1 MRVLFSFSPTV
12 YRRAYPADVYLR
24 TQEDSVV
31 PSAIQ
36 ELQTLAD
43 AYLRT
48 YCETYPL
55 VAVWLGFHEYDGRL
69 PDLSRRALET
79 RLADLRRFLD
89 DLDQIDPADLDERAW
104 LDYQVVR
111 HEALFEAFTLAEW
124 RKLERDPIP
133 YLETLDVGN
142 YILRAYAPLE
152 VRARALLAHLRNV
165 PAVLSAMRENLT
177 HPMRPAVGV
186 AARIGKGLASF
197 LHDDLPGALSG
208 LEDGALRAEL
218 DEAIRDAVREVEA
231 AVAWLEN
238 DLAPR
243 ATDDFALGAERFARM
258 LALSEGLDISLDRL
272 REVAEADLTRNQ
284 EAFLETAARLGGPG
298 RDPQQVIAEGK
309 RRHPAPEDL
318 IPEVR
323 RLVDDLRQTV
333 LARGIVS
340 VPYDENCIVAET
352 PPFLRYAF
360 AMMYSSG
367 PFETAARESYYYV
380 TPPEPDWPS
389 EKVEEWMTAFT
400 YHSLWSTCVHE
411 AWPGHYLH
419 GLHTRNAPS
428 AVTKAFGSYA
438 FTEGWAHYCEQMMG
452 ETVCPDDLWAR
463 LGQLSEALLRDVR
476 FVCALGLHT
485 AGMTVEEAT
494 RRFVE
499 DAFMERAPAEE
510 EAIRGTYDPQYLN
523 YTLGKLMVLKL
534 REDVRVREGENFDLR
549 RFHDRFLS
557 YGTPPIPLLRRL
569 LLGADEGD
577 EV

>member
-1 MRVLFSFSPTV
+1 MI
-12 YRRAYPADVYLR
+12 
-24 TQEDSVV
+24 
-31 PSAIQ
+31 PSAVQ
-36 ELQTLAD
+36 ELRTLAD
-43 AYLRT
+43 AYLRA
-48 YCETYPL
+48 YCNTYPH

-69 PDLSRRALET
+69 PDLSRRGLEA
-79 RLADLRRFLD
+79 RRADLRRFLSD
-89 DLDQIDPADLDERAW
+89 LERIDPTDLDAQAW

-111 HEALFEAFTLAEW
+111 HEALFEAFAIEDW
-124 RKLERDPIP
+124 RRLGRDPIP

-142 YILRAYAPLE
+142 YILRNYAPLE
-152 VRARALLAHLRNV
+152 VRARALIAHLRGV
-165 PAVLSAMRENLT
+165 PAVLSAMRENLI

-197 LHDDLPGALSG
+197 LQDDLPAALSG

-218 DEAIRDAVREVEA
+218 DEAIRDAVREVNA
-231 AVAWLEN
+231 AVSWLEN

-243 ATDDFALGAERFARM
+243 AADDFALGPERFARM

-272 REVAEADLTRNQ
+272 REVAEADLARNK

-318 IPEVR
+318 IPTVR
-323 RLVDDLRQTV
+323 QLVDDLRQTV
-333 LARGIVS
+333 ITRGIVS

-367 PFETAARESYYYV
+367 PFETTAKESYYYV
-380 TPPEPDWPS
+380 TPPERDWPP

-428 AVTKAFGSYA
+428 PVTKTFGSYA
-438 FTEGWAHYCEQMMG
+438 FTEGWAHYCEQMMW

-476 FVCALGLHT
+476 FVCALGLHN

-494 RRFVE
+494 RRFME
-499 DAFMERAPAEE
+499 DAFMEAATAEE
-510 EAIRGTYDPQYLN
+510 EAVRGTYDPGYLN
-523 YTLGKLMVLKL
+523 YTLGKLMLLKL
-534 REDVRVREGENFDLR
+534 REDVRAREGETFDLR

-557 YGTPPIPLLRRL
+557 YGTPPIPVVRRL
-569 LLGADEGD
+569 MLGGDEGD
-577 EV
+577 VV

>member
-1 MRVLFSFSPTV
+1 MT
-12 YRRAYPADVYLR
+12 
-24 TQEDSVV
+24 
-31 PSAIQ
+31 PSAVQ
-36 ELQTLAD
+36 ELRTLAD
-43 AYLRT
+43 AYLRA
-48 YCETYPL
+48 YCDTYPH

-69 PDLSRRALET
+69 PDLSRRAREA
-79 RLADLRRFLD
+79 RLADLRRFLS
-89 DLDQIDPADLDERAW
+89 DLERIDPADLDPQAW

-111 HEALFEAFTLAEW
+111 HEALFEAFAIEDW
-124 RKLERDPIP
+124 RRLERDPIP
-133 YLETLDVGN
+133 YLEMLDVGN
-142 YILRAYAPLE
+142 YLLRNYAPLE
-152 VRARALLAHLRNV
+152 VRARALLAHLRGV
-165 PAVLSAMRENLT
+165 PAVLSAMRENLI

-186 AARIGKGLASF
+186 AVRIGKGLASF
-197 LHDDLPGALSG
+197 LQNDLPGALSG

-218 DEAIRDAVREVEA
+218 DEAIRDAVREVNA
-231 AVAWLEN
+231 AVSWLEN

-243 ATDDFALGAERFARM
+243 ATDDFALGPERFARM
-258 LALSEGLDISLDRL
+258 LALGEGLDIPLDRL
-272 REVAEADLTRNQ
+272 REVAEADLARNK

-318 IPEVR
+318 IPTVR
-323 RLVDDLRQTV
+323 QLVDDLRQTV
-333 LARGIVS
+333 ITRGIVS

-380 TPPEPDWPS
+380 TPPEPDWPP

-438 FTEGWAHYCEQMMG
+438 FTEGWAHYCEQMMW

-494 RRFVE
+494 RRFME
-499 DAFMERAPAEE
+499 DAFMERATAEE
-510 EAIRGTYDPQYLN
+510 EAVRGTYDPGYLN
-523 YTLGKLMVLKL
+523 YTLGKLMLLKL
-534 REDVRVREGENFDLR
+534 REDVRAREGENFDLR

-557 YGTPPIPLLRRL
+557 YGTPPIPVVRRL
-569 LLGADEGD
+569 MLGGDEGD
-577 EV
+577 VV

>member
-1 MRVLFSFSPTV
+1 MI
-12 YRRAYPADVYLR
+12 
-24 TQEDSVV
+24 
-31 PSAIQ
+31 PSAVQ
-36 ELQTLAD
+36 ELRTLAD
-43 AYLRT
+43 AYLRA
-48 YCETYPL
+48 YCDTYPH

-69 PDLSRRALET
+69 PDLSRQGLKAR
-79 RLADLRRFLD
+79 RADLRRFLSD
-89 DLDQIDPADLDERAW
+89 LERIDPTDLDAQAW

-111 HEALFEAFTLAEW
+111 HEALFEAFAIEDW
-124 RKLERDPIP
+124 RRLERDPIP

-142 YILRAYAPLE
+142 YILRNYAPLE
-152 VRARALLAHLRNV
+152 VRARALLAHLRGV
-165 PAVLSAMRENLT
+165 PAVLSAMRENLI

-197 LHDDLPGALSG
+197 LQDDLPAALSG

-218 DEAIRDAVREVEA
+218 DEAIRDAVREVNA
-231 AVAWLEN
+231 AVSWLEN

-243 ATDDFALGAERFARM
+243 AADDFALGPERFARM

-272 REVAEADLTRNQ
+272 REVAEADLARNK

-318 IPEVR
+318 IPTVR
-323 RLVDDLRQTV
+323 QLVDDLRQTV
-333 LARGIVS
+333 ITRGIVS

-367 PFETAARESYYYV
+367 PFETTAKESYYYV
-380 TPPEPDWPS
+380 TPPERDWPP

-428 AVTKAFGSYA
+428 PVTKTFGSYA
-438 FTEGWAHYCEQMMG
+438 FTEGWAHYCEQMMW

-476 FVCALGLHT
+476 FVCALGLHN

-494 RRFVE
+494 RRFME
-499 DAFMERAPAEE
+499 DAFMEAATAEE
-510 EAIRGTYDPQYLN
+510 EAVRGTYDPGYLN
-523 YTLGKLMVLKL
+523 YTLGKLMLLKL
-534 REDVRVREGENFDLR
+534 REDVRAREGETFDLR

-557 YGTPPIPLLRRL
+557 YGTPPIPVVRRL
-569 LLGADEGD
+569 MLGGDEGD
-577 EV
+577 VV

>member
-1 MRVLFSFSPTV
+1 MI
-12 YRRAYPADVYLR
+12 
-24 TQEDSVV
+24 
-31 PSAIQ
+31 PSAVQ
-36 ELQTLAD
+36 ELRTLAD
-43 AYLRT
+43 AYLRA
-48 YCETYPL
+48 YCNTYPH

-69 PDLSRRALET
+69 PDLSRRGLEA
-79 RLADLRRFLD
+79 RRADLRRFLSD
-89 DLDQIDPADLDERAW
+89 LERIDPTDLDAQAW

-111 HEALFEAFTLAEW
+111 HEALFEAFAIEDW
-124 RKLERDPIP
+124 RRLGRDPIP

-142 YILRAYAPLE
+142 YILRNYAPLE
-152 VRARALLAHLRNV
+152 VRARALLAHLRGV
-165 PAVLSAMRENLT
+165 PAVLSAMRENLI

-197 LHDDLPGALSG
+197 LQDDLPAALSG

-218 DEAIRDAVREVEA
+218 EEAIRDAVREVNA
-231 AVAWLEN
+231 AVSWLEN

-243 ATDDFALGAERFARM
+243 AADDFALGPERFARM

-272 REVAEADLTRNQ
+272 REVAEADLARNK

-318 IPEVR
+318 IPTVR
-323 RLVDDLRQTV
+323 QLVDDLRQTV
-333 LARGIVS
+333 ITRGIVS

-367 PFETAARESYYYV
+367 PFETTAKESYYYV
-380 TPPEPDWPS
+380 TPPERDWPP

-428 AVTKAFGSYA
+428 PVTKTFGSYA
-438 FTEGWAHYCEQMMG
+438 FTEGWAHYCEQMMW

-476 FVCALGLHT
+476 FVCALGLHN

-494 RRFVE
+494 RRFME
-499 DAFMERAPAEE
+499 DAFMEAATAEE
-510 EAIRGTYDPQYLN
+510 EAVRGTYDPGYLN
-523 YTLGKLMVLKL
+523 YTLGKLMLLKL
-534 REDVRVREGENFDLR
+534 REDVRAREGETFDLR

-557 YGTPPIPLLRRL
+557 YGTPPIPVVRRL
-569 LLGADEGD
+569 MLGGDEGD
-577 EV
+577 VV

>member
-1 MRVLFSFSPTV
+1 MT
-12 YRRAYPADVYLR
+12 
-24 TQEDSVV
+24 
-31 PSAIQ
+31 PSAVQ
-36 ELQTLAD
+36 ELRTLAD
-43 AYLRT
+43 AYLRA
-48 YCETYPL
+48 YCDTYPH

-69 PDLSRRALET
+69 PDLSRRGLEA
-79 RLADLRRFLD
+79 RLADLRRFLSD
-89 DLDQIDPADLDERAW
+89 LERIDPTDLDSQAW

-111 HEALFEAFTLAEW
+111 HEALFEAFAIEDW
-124 RKLERDPIP
+124 RRLKRDPIP

-142 YILRAYAPLE
+142 YILRNYAPLE
-152 VRARALLAHLRNV
+152 VRARALLAHLRGV
-165 PAVLSAMRENLT
+165 PAVLSAMRENLV

-197 LHDDLPGALSG
+197 LQDDLPGALSG
-208 LEDGALRAEL
+208 LEDGALRGEL
-218 DEAIRDAVREVEA
+218 EAAIRDAVREVNA
-231 AVAWLEN
+231 AVSWLEN

-243 ATDDFALGAERFARM
+243 AADDFALGPERFARM
-258 LALSEGLDISLDRL
+258 LALSEGLDIPLDRL
-272 REVAEADLTRNQ
+272 REVAEADLARNK

-318 IPEVR
+318 VPTVR
-323 RLVDDLRQTV
+323 QLVDDLRQTV
-333 LARGIVS
+333 ITRGIVS
-340 VPYDENCIVAET
+340 VPYDENCVVAET

-367 PFETAARESYYYV
+367 PFETAAKESYYYV
-380 TPPEPDWPS
+380 TPPERDWPP

-428 AVTKAFGSYA
+428 PVAKAFGSYA
-438 FTEGWAHYCEQMMG
+438 FTEGWAHYCEQMMW

-494 RRFVE
+494 RRFME
-499 DAFMERAPAEE
+499 DAFMEAATAEE
-510 EAIRGTYDPQYLN
+510 EAVRGTYDPGYLN
-523 YTLGKLMVLKL
+523 YTLGKLMLLKL
-534 REDVRVREGENFDLR
+534 REDVRAREEENFDLR

-557 YGTPPIPLLRRL
+557 YGTPPIPIVRRL
-569 LLGADEGD
+569 MLGEDEGD
-577 EV
+577 VV

>member
-1 MRVLFSFSPTV
+1 MI
-12 YRRAYPADVYLR
+12 
-24 TQEDSVV
+24 
-31 PSAIQ
+31 PSAVQ
-36 ELQTLAD
+36 ELRTLAD
-43 AYLRT
+43 AYLRA
-48 YCETYPL
+48 YCNTYPH
-55 VAVWLGFHEYDGRL
+55 VAVWLGFHEYDGHL
-69 PDLSRRALET
+69 PDLSRRGLEA
-79 RLADLRRFLD
+79 RRVDLRRFLSD
-89 DLDQIDPADLDERAW
+89 LERIDPTDLDPQAW

-111 HEALFEAFTLAEW
+111 HEALFEAFAIEDW
-124 RKLERDPIP
+124 RRLERDPIP

-142 YILRAYAPLE
+142 YILRNYAPLE
-152 VRARALLAHLRNV
+152 VRARALLAHLRGV
-165 PAVLSAMRENLT
+165 PAVLSAMRENLI

-197 LHDDLPGALSG
+197 LQDDLPAALSG

-218 DEAIRDAVREVEA
+218 EEAIRDAVREVNA
-231 AVAWLEN
+231 AVSWLEN

-243 ATDDFALGAERFARM
+243 AADDFALGPERFARM

-272 REVAEADLTRNQ
+272 REVAEADLARNK

-318 IPEVR
+318 IPTVR
-323 RLVDDLRQTV
+323 QLVDDLRQTV
-333 LARGIVS
+333 ITRGIVS

-367 PFETAARESYYYV
+367 PFETTAKESYYYV
-380 TPPEPDWPS
+380 TPPERDWPP

-428 AVTKAFGSYA
+428 PVTKTFGSYA
-438 FTEGWAHYCEQMMG
+438 FTEGWAHYCEQMMW

-476 FVCALGLHT
+476 FVCALGLHN

-494 RRFVE
+494 RRFME
-499 DAFMERAPAEE
+499 DAFMEAATAEE
-510 EAIRGTYDPQYLN
+510 EAVRGTYDPGYLN
-523 YTLGKLMVLKL
+523 YTLGKLMLLKL
-534 REDVRVREGENFDLR
+534 REDVRAREGETFDLR

-557 YGTPPIPLLRRL
+557 YGTPPIPVVRRL
-569 LLGADEGD
+569 MLGGDEGD
-577 EV
+577 VV

>member
-1 MRVLFSFSPTV
+1 MI
-12 YRRAYPADVYLR
+12 
-24 TQEDSVV
+24 
-31 PSAIQ
+31 PSAVQ
-36 ELQTLAD
+36 ELRTLAD
-43 AYLRT
+43 AYLRA
-48 YCETYPL
+48 YCDTYPH

-69 PDLSRRALET
+69 PDLSRRAREA
-79 RLADLRRFLD
+79 RLADLRRFLSD
-89 DLDQIDPADLDERAW
+89 LERIDPTDLDPQAW

-111 HEALFEAFTLAEW
+111 HEALFEAFAIEDW
-124 RKLERDPIP
+124 RRLERDPIP

-142 YILRAYAPLE
+142 YILRNYAPLE
-152 VRARALLAHLRNV
+152 VRARALLAHLRGV
-165 PAVLSAMRENLT
+165 PAVLSAMRENLI

-197 LHDDLPGALSG
+197 LQDDLPGALSG
-208 LEDGALRAEL
+208 LEDGTLRAEL
-218 DEAIRDAVREVEA
+218 DEAIRDAVREVNA
-231 AVAWLEN
+231 AVSWLEN

-243 ATDDFALGAERFARM
+243 AADDFALGPERFARM
-258 LALSEGLDISLDRL
+258 LALGEGLDIPLDRL
-272 REVAEADLTRNQ
+272 REVAEADLARNK

-318 IPEVR
+318 IPTVR
-323 RLVDDLRQTV
+323 QLVDDLRQTV
-333 LARGIVS
+333 ITRGIVS

-367 PFETAARESYYYV
+367 PFETAAKESYYYV
-380 TPPEPDWPS
+380 TPPERDWPP

-428 AVTKAFGSYA
+428 PVTKTFGSYA
-438 FTEGWAHYCEQMMG
+438 FTEGWAHYCEQMMW

-494 RRFVE
+494 RRFME
-499 DAFMERAPAEE
+499 DAFMERATAEE
-510 EAIRGTYDPQYLN
+510 EAVRGTYDPGYLN
-523 YTLGKLMVLKL
+523 YTLGKLMLLKL
-534 REDVRVREGENFDLR
+534 REDVQAREGENFDLR

-557 YGTPPIPLLRRL
+557 YGTPPIPIVRRL
-569 LLGADEGD
+569 MLGGDEGD
-577 EV
+577 VV

>member
-1 MRVLFSFSPTV
+1 MC
-12 YRRAYPADVYLR
+12 
-24 TQEDSVV
+24 
-31 PSAIQ
+31 PSAAR
-36 ELQTLAD
+36 ELQNLTD
-43 AYLRT
+43 AYLRA
-48 YCETYPL
+48 YCETYPH

-69 PDLSRRALET
+69 PDLSRHAQET
-79 RLADLRRFLD
+79 RAADLRRFLA
-89 DLDQIDPADLDERAW
+89 DLEQIDPADLDERAW

-111 HEALFEAFTLAEW
+111 YEALFETFALTKW

-133 YLETLDVGN
+133 YLEVLDVGN
-142 YILRAYAPLE
+142 YILRNYAPLE
-152 VRARALLAHLRNV
+152 TRARALLAHLRRV
-165 PAVLSAMRENLT
+165 PAVLSCLRENLT

-197 LHDDLPGALSG
+197 LQDDLPGALAG

-218 DEAIRDAVREVEA
+218 DSAIRDAVREVEA
-231 AVAWLEN
+231 AVSWLEN

-258 LALSEGLDISLDRL
+258 PALSEGVDLPLDQL
-272 REVAEADLTRNQ
+272 REVAEADLTRNK

-298 RDPQQVIAEGK
+298 SDPHQVIAEGK
-309 RRHPAPEDL
+309 RRHPSPDNL
-318 IPEVR
+318 VPEVR
-323 RLVDDLRQTV
+323 RLVDDLRQIV
-333 LARGIVS
+333 LERGIVS

-380 TPPEPDWPS
+380 TPPEPDWSP
-389 EKVEEWMTAFT
+389 EKVEEWMTTFT

-438 FTEGWAHYCEQMMG
+438 FTEGWAHYCEQMMW

-499 DAFMERAPAEE
+499 DAFLEPAPAEE
-510 EAIRGTYDPQYLN
+510 EAVRGTYDPQYLN

-534 REDVRVREGENFDLR
+534 REDVRAREGDRFDLR
-549 RFHDRFLS
+549 AFHDRLLS
-557 YGTPPIPLLRRL
+557 FGTPPVPVVRRL
-569 LLGADEGD
+569 ILGTDEGD
-577 EV
+577 VV

>member
-1 MRVLFSFSPTV
+1 MI
-12 YRRAYPADVYLR
+12 
-24 TQEDSVV
+24 
-31 PSAIQ
+31 PSAVQ
-36 ELQTLAD
+36 ELRTLAD
-43 AYLRT
+43 AYLRA
-48 YCETYPL
+48 YCDTYPH

-69 PDLSRRALET
+69 PDLSRRGLEA
-79 RLADLRRFLD
+79 RRADLRRFLSD
-89 DLDQIDPADLDERAW
+89 LERIDPTDLDPQAW

-111 HEALFEAFTLAEW
+111 HEALFEAFAIEDW
-124 RKLERDPIP
+124 RRLERDPIP

-142 YILRAYAPLE
+142 YILRNYAPLE
-152 VRARALLAHLRNV
+152 VRARALIAHLRGV
-165 PAVLSAMRENLT
+165 PAVLSAMRENLI

-197 LHDDLPGALSG
+197 LQDDLPAALSV

-218 DEAIRDAVREVEA
+218 EEAIRDAVREVNA
-231 AVAWLEN
+231 AVSWLEN

-243 ATDDFALGAERFARM
+243 AADDFALGPERFARM

-272 REVAEADLTRNQ
+272 REVAEADLARNK

-318 IPEVR
+318 IPTVR
-323 RLVDDLRQTV
+323 QLVDDLRQTV
-333 LARGIVS
+333 ITRGIVS

-367 PFETAARESYYYV
+367 PFETTAKESYYYV
-380 TPPEPDWPS
+380 TPPERDWPP

-428 AVTKAFGSYA
+428 PVTKTFGSYA
-438 FTEGWAHYCEQMMG
+438 FTEGWAHYCEQLMW

-494 RRFVE
+494 RRFME
-499 DAFMERAPAEE
+499 DAFMEAATAEE
-510 EAIRGTYDPQYLN
+510 EAVRGTYDPGYLN
-523 YTLGKLMVLKL
+523 YTLGKLMLLKL
-534 REDVRVREGENFDLR
+534 REDVWARERENFDLR

-557 YGTPPIPLLRRL
+557 YGTPPIPVVRRL
-569 LLGADEGD
+569 MLGGDEGD
-577 EV
+577 VV

>member
-1 MRVLFSFSPTV
+1 M
-12 YRRAYPADVYLR
+12 
-24 TQEDSVV
+24 V
-31 PSAIQ
+31 PSAAH
-36 ELQTLAD
+36 ELQNLTD
-43 AYLRT
+43 AYLRA
-48 YCETYPL
+48 YCETYPPA
-55 VAVWLGFHEYDGRL
+55 AVWLGFHEYDGRL
-69 PDLSRRALET
+69 PDLSRRAQEA
-79 RLADLRRFLD
+79 RLADLSRFLA
-89 DLDQIDPADLDERAW
+89 DLERIDPADLDERAW

-111 HEALFEAFTLAEW
+111 HEALFESFVLAEW

-142 YILRAYAPLE
+142 YILRTYAPLE
-152 VRARALLAHLRNV
+152 VRARALLAHLRGI

-177 HPMRPAVGV
+177 RPMRPAVSV
-186 AARIGKGLASF
+186 AARLGKGLASF
-197 LHDDLPGALSG
+197 LQDDLPGALAG
-208 LEDGALRAEL
+208 LENDALRAEL
-218 DEAIRDAVREVEA
+218 DGAIRDAVREMEA
-231 AVAWLEN
+231 AVSWLEN
-238 DLAPR
+238 DVAPR

-258 LALSEGLDISLDRL
+258 LALSEGVDLPLERL
-272 REVAEADLTRNQ
+272 REVAEANLARDKA
-284 EAFLETAARLGGPG
+284 AFLETAARLGGPG
-298 RDPQQVIAEGK
+298 RGPNDVIAEGK
-309 RRHPAPEDL
+309 RRHPSPEDL
-318 IPEVR
+318 VPEVR

-333 LARGIVS
+333 IARGIVS

-380 TPPEPDWPS
+380 TPPERDWPP

-438 FTEGWAHYCEQMMG
+438 FTEGWAHYCEQMMW

-499 DAFMERAPAEE
+499 DAFMEPAPAEE
-510 EAIRGTYDPQYLN
+510 EAVRGTYDPQYLN
-523 YTLGKLMVLKL
+523 YTLGKRMVLRL
-534 REDVRVREGENFDLR
+534 REDVRAREGDRFDLR
-549 RFHDRFLS
+549 AFHDRLLS
-557 YGTPPIPLLRRL
+557 YGTPPVPVVRRL
-569 LLGADEGD
+569 MLGTDEGD
-577 EV
+577 VV

>member
-1 MRVLFSFSPTV
+1 MT
-12 YRRAYPADVYLR
+12 
-24 TQEDSVV
+24 
-31 PSAIQ
+31 PSAVQ
-36 ELQTLAD
+36 ELRTLAD
-43 AYLRT
+43 AYLRA
-48 YCETYPL
+48 YCDTYPH

-69 PDLSRRALET
+69 PDLSRRGLEA
-79 RLADLRRFLD
+79 RLADLRRFLSD
-89 DLDQIDPADLDERAW
+89 LERIDPTDLDSQAW

-111 HEALFEAFTLAEW
+111 HEALFEAFAIEDW
-124 RKLERDPIP
+124 RRLKRDPIP

-142 YILRAYAPLE
+142 YILRNYAPLE
-152 VRARALLAHLRNV
+152 VRARALLAHLRGV
-165 PAVLSAMRENLT
+165 PAVLSAMRENLV

-197 LHDDLPGALSG
+197 LQDDLPGALSG
-208 LEDGALRAEL
+208 LEDGALRGEL
-218 DEAIRDAVREVEA
+218 EAAIRDAVREVNA
-231 AVAWLEN
+231 AVSWLEN

-243 ATDDFALGAERFARM
+243 AADDFALGPERFARM
-258 LALSEGLDISLDRL
+258 LALSEGLDIPLDRL
-272 REVAEADLTRNQ
+272 REVAEADLARNK

-298 RDPQQVIAEGK
+298 RAPQQVIAEGK

-318 IPEVR
+318 VPTVR
-323 RLVDDLRQTV
+323 QLVDDLRQTV
-333 LARGIVS
+333 ITRGIVF
-340 VPYDENCIVAET
+340 VPYDENCVVAET

-367 PFETAARESYYYV
+367 PFETAAKESYYYV
-380 TPPEPDWPS
+380 TPPERDWPP

-428 AVTKAFGSYA
+428 PVAKAFGSYA
-438 FTEGWAHYCEQMMG
+438 FTEGWAHYCEQMMW

-494 RRFVE
+494 RRFME
-499 DAFMERAPAEE
+499 DAFMEAATAEE
-510 EAIRGTYDPQYLN
+510 EAVRGTYDPGYLN
-523 YTLGKLMVLKL
+523 YTLGKLMLLKL
-534 REDVRVREGENFDLR
+534 REDVRAREEENFDLR

-557 YGTPPIPLLRRL
+557 YGTPPIPIVRRL
-569 LLGADEGD
+569 MLGEDEGD
-577 EV
+577 VV

>member
-1 MRVLFSFSPTV
+1 MTPSAVQE
-12 YRRAYPADVYLR
+12 LR
-24 TQEDSVV
+24 T
-31 PSAIQ
+31 
-36 ELQTLAD
+36 LTD
-43 AYLRT
+43 AYLRA
-48 YCETYPL
+48 YCDTYPP

-69 PDLSRRALET
+69 PDLSRRGLEA
-79 RLADLRRFLD
+79 RQADLHRFLSD
-89 DLDQIDPADLDERAW
+89 LERIDPTDLDPQAW

-111 HEALFEAFTLAEW
+111 HEALFEAFAIEEW
-124 RKLERDPIP
+124 RRLERDPIP

-142 YILRAYAPLE
+142 YILRNYAPLE
-152 VRARALLAHLRNV
+152 VRARALLAHLRGV
-165 PAVLSAMRENLT
+165 PAVLSAMRENLV

-197 LHDDLPGALSG
+197 LQDDLPGALSG

-218 DEAIRDAVREVEA
+218 EAAIRDAVREVNA
-231 AVAWLEN
+231 AVSWLEN

-243 ATDDFALGAERFARM
+243 AADDFALGPERFARM
-258 LALSEGLDISLDRL
+258 LALSEGLDIPLDRL
-272 REVAEADLTRNQ
+272 REVAEADLARNK

-298 RDPQQVIAEGK
+298 CDPQQVIADGK

-318 IPEVR
+318 IPAVR
-323 RLVDDLRQTV
+323 QLVDDLRQTV
-333 LARGIVS
+333 ITRGIVS

-367 PFETAARESYYYV
+367 PFETTAKESYYYV
-380 TPPEPDWPS
+380 TPPERDWPP

-428 AVTKAFGSYA
+428 AVTKTFGSYA
-438 FTEGWAHYCEQMMG
+438 FTEGWAHYCEQMMW

-494 RRFVE
+494 RRFME
-499 DAFMERAPAEE
+499 DAFMERATAEE
-510 EAIRGTYDPQYLN
+510 EAVRGTYDPGYLN
-523 YTLGKLMVLKL
+523 YTLGKLMLLKL
-534 REDVRVREGENFDLR
+534 REDVRAREGENFDLR

-557 YGTPPIPLLRRL
+557 YGTPPIPVVRRL
-569 LLGADEGD
+569 MLGGDEGD
-577 EV
+577 VV

>member
-1 MRVLFSFSPTV
+1 MI
-12 YRRAYPADVYLR
+12 
-24 TQEDSVV
+24 
-31 PSAIQ
+31 PSAVQ
-36 ELQTLAD
+36 ELRTLAD
-43 AYLRT
+43 AYLRA
-48 YCETYPL
+48 YCDTYPH

-69 PDLSRRALET
+69 PDLSRRAREA
-79 RLADLRRFLD
+79 RLADLRRFLSD
-89 DLDQIDPADLDERAW
+89 LERIDPTDLDPQAW

-111 HEALFEAFTLAEW
+111 HEALFEAFAIEDW
-124 RKLERDPIP
+124 RRLERDPIP

-142 YILRAYAPLE
+142 YILRNYAPLE
-152 VRARALLAHLRNV
+152 VRARALLAHLRGV
-165 PAVLSAMRENLT
+165 PAVLSAMRENLI

-186 AARIGKGLASF
+186 AVRIGKGLASF
-197 LHDDLPGALSG
+197 LQNDLPGALSG

-218 DEAIRDAVREVEA
+218 DEAIRDAVREVNA
-231 AVAWLEN
+231 AVSWLEN

-243 ATDDFALGAERFARM
+243 ATDDFALGPERFARM
-258 LALSEGLDISLDRL
+258 LALSEGLDIPLDRL
-272 REVAEADLTRNQ
+272 REVAEADLARNK

-318 IPEVR
+318 IPTVR
-323 RLVDDLRQTV
+323 QLVDDLRQTV
-333 LARGIVS
+333 ITRGIVS

-380 TPPEPDWPS
+380 TPPEPDWPP

-438 FTEGWAHYCEQMMG
+438 FTEGWAHYCEQMMW

-494 RRFVE
+494 RRFME
-499 DAFMERAPAEE
+499 DAFMERATAEE
-510 EAIRGTYDPQYLN
+510 EAVRGTYDPGYLN
-523 YTLGKLMVLKL
+523 YTLGKLMLLKL
-534 REDVRVREGENFDLR
+534 REDVRAREGENFDLR

-557 YGTPPIPLLRRL
+557 YGTPPIPVVRRL
-569 LLGADEGD
+569 MLGGDEGD
-577 EV
+577 VV

>member
-1 MRVLFSFSPTV
+1 MI
-12 YRRAYPADVYLR
+12 
-24 TQEDSVV
+24 
-31 PSAIQ
+31 PSAVQ
-36 ELQTLAD
+36 ELRTLAD
-43 AYLRT
+43 AYLRS
-48 YCETYPL
+48 YCDTYPHI
-55 VAVWLGFHEYDGRL
+55 AVWLGFHEYDGRL
-69 PDLSRRALET
+69 PDLSRRGLEA
-79 RLADLRRFLD
+79 RRADLRRFLSD
-89 DLDQIDPADLDERAW
+89 LERIDPTDLDAQAW

-111 HEALFEAFTLAEW
+111 HEALFEAFAIEDW
-124 RKLERDPIP
+124 RRLERDPIP

-142 YILRAYAPLE
+142 YILRNYAPLE
-152 VRARALLAHLRNV
+152 VRARALIAHLRSV
-165 PAVLSAMRENLT
+165 PAVLSAMRENLI

-186 AARIGKGLASF
+186 AAHIGKGLASF
-197 LHDDLPGALSG
+197 LQDDLPGALSG

-218 DEAIRDAVREVEA
+218 DEAIRDAVREVNA
-231 AVAWLEN
+231 AVSWLEN

-243 ATDDFALGAERFARM
+243 AADDFALGPDRFARM

-272 REVAEADLTRNQ
+272 REVAEADLARNQ

-298 RDPQQVIAEGK
+298 RDPQRVIAEGK

-318 IPEVR
+318 IPTVQ
-323 RLVDDLRQTV
+323 RLVADLRQTV
-333 LARGIVS
+333 ITRGIVS

-367 PFETAARESYYYV
+367 PFETAAKESYYYV
-380 TPPEPDWPS
+380 TPPERDWPP

-428 AVTKAFGSYA
+428 SVTKAFGSYA
-438 FTEGWAHYCEQMMG
+438 FTEGWAHYCEQMMW

-494 RRFVE
+494 RRFME
-499 DAFMERAPAEE
+499 DAFMERATAEE
-510 EAIRGTYDPQYLN
+510 ETVRGTYDPGYLN
-523 YTLGKLMVLKL
+523 YTLGKLMLLKL
-534 REDVRVREGENFDLR
+534 REDVWAREGENFDLR

-557 YGTPPIPLLRRL
+557 YGTPPIPVVRRL
-569 LLGADEGD
+569 MLGGDEGD
-577 EV
+577 VV

>member
-1 MRVLFSFSPTV
+1 MVSS
-12 YRRAYPADVYLR
+12 A
-24 TQEDSVV
+24 TQE
-31 PSAIQ
+31 
-36 ELQTLAD
+36 LHTLTN
-43 AYLRT
+43 AYLHA
-48 YCETYPL
+48 YCETYPH

-69 PDLSRRALET
+69 PNLSRRAQEA
-79 RLADLRRFLD
+79 RRADLHRFLS
-89 DLDQIDPADLDERAW
+89 DLERIDPADLDERAW
-104 LDYQVVR
+104 LDYQVMR
-111 HEALFEAFTLAEW
+111 HEALFEVFALTEW

-133 YLETLDVGN
+133 YLEMLDVGN

-152 VRARALLAHLRNV
+152 VRARALLAHLRGV
-165 PAVLSAMRENLT
+165 PAILSCLRENLT
-177 HPMRPAVGV
+177 RPMRPAVGV
-186 AARIGKGLASF
+186 AARIGKGLIAF
-197 LHDDLPGALSG
+197 LQDDLPGALAG
-208 LEDGALRAEL
+208 LEDGALQAEL
-218 DEAIRDAVREVEA
+218 DAAIQDAVQEVEA
-231 AVAWLEN
+231 AVSWLEN
-238 DLAPR
+238 DLASR

-258 LALSEGLDISLDRL
+258 LVLSEGVNLPLERL
-272 REVAEADLTRNQ
+272 REVAEADLARHK

-298 RDPQQVIAEGK
+298 RDPNEVIAEGK

-318 IPEVR
+318 ISEVR
-323 RLVDDLRQTV
+323 RLVDDLRRTV
-333 LARGIVS
+333 IARGIVS

-367 PFETAARESYYYV
+367 PFETVAREAYYYV
-380 TPPEPDWPS
+380 TPPEPDWPP

-438 FTEGWAHYCEQMMG
+438 FTEGWAHYCEQMMW

-494 RRFVE
+494 RRFGE
-499 DAFMERAPAEE
+499 DAFMEPATAEE

-523 YTLGKLMVLKL
+523 YTLGKLMMLKL
-534 REDVRVREGENFDLR
+534 REDVRAREGDRFDLR
-549 RFHDRFLS
+549 AFHDRVLS
-557 YGTPPIPLLRRL
+557 YGAPPIPVLRRL
-569 LLGADEGD
+569 IWGANEED
-577 EV
+577 VV

>member
-1 MRVLFSFSPTV
+1 MI
-12 YRRAYPADVYLR
+12 
-24 TQEDSVV
+24 
-31 PSAIQ
+31 PSAVQ
-36 ELQTLAD
+36 ELRTLAD
-43 AYLRT
+43 AYLRA
-48 YCETYPL
+48 YCDTYPH

-69 PDLSRRALET
+69 PDLSRRGLEA
-79 RLADLRRFLD
+79 RRADLRRFLSD
-89 DLDQIDPADLDERAW
+89 LERIDPTDLDPQAW

-111 HEALFEAFTLAEW
+111 HEALFEAFAIEDW
-124 RKLERDPIP
+124 RRLGRDPIP

-142 YILRAYAPLE
+142 YILRNYAPLE
-152 VRARALLAHLRNV
+152 VRARALLAHLRGV
-165 PAVLSAMRENLT
+165 PAVLSAMRENLI

-197 LHDDLPGALSG
+197 LQDDLPAALSG

-218 DEAIRDAVREVEA
+218 EEAIRDAVREVNA
-231 AVAWLEN
+231 AVSWLEN

-243 ATDDFALGAERFARM
+243 AADDFALGPERFARM

-272 REVAEADLTRNQ
+272 REVAEADLARNK

-318 IPEVR
+318 IPTVR
-323 RLVDDLRQTV
+323 QLVDDLRQTV
-333 LARGIVS
+333 ITRGIVS

-367 PFETAARESYYYV
+367 PFETTAKESYYYV
-380 TPPEPDWPS
+380 TPPERDWPP

-428 AVTKAFGSYA
+428 PVTKTFGSYA
-438 FTEGWAHYCEQMMG
+438 FTEGWAHYCEQMMW

-494 RRFVE
+494 RRFME
-499 DAFMERAPAEE
+499 DAFMEAATAEE
-510 EAIRGTYDPQYLN
+510 EAVRGTYDPGYLN
-523 YTLGKLMVLKL
+523 YTLGKLMLLKL
-534 REDVRVREGENFDLR
+534 REDVRAREGETFDLR

-557 YGTPPIPLLRRL
+557 YGTPPIPVVRRL
-569 LLGADEGD
+569 MLGGDEGD
-577 EV
+577 VV

>member
-1 MRVLFSFSPTV
+1 MI
-12 YRRAYPADVYLR
+12 
-24 TQEDSVV
+24 
-31 PSAIQ
+31 PSAVQ
-36 ELQTLAD
+36 ELRTLAD
-43 AYLRT
+43 AYLRA
-48 YCETYPL
+48 YCDTYPH

-69 PDLSRRALET
+69 PDLSRQGLEA
-79 RLADLRRFLD
+79 RRADLRRFLSD
-89 DLDQIDPADLDERAW
+89 LERIDPTDLDAQAW

-111 HEALFEAFTLAEW
+111 HEALFEAFAIEDW
-124 RKLERDPIP
+124 RRLERDPIP

-142 YILRAYAPLE
+142 YILRNYAPLE
-152 VRARALLAHLRNV
+152 VRARALLAHLRGV
-165 PAVLSAMRENLT
+165 PAVLSAMRENLI

-197 LHDDLPGALSG
+197 LQDDLPAALSG

-218 DEAIRDAVREVEA
+218 DEAIRDAVREVNA
-231 AVAWLEN
+231 AVSWLEN

-243 ATDDFALGAERFARM
+243 AADDFALGPERFARM

-272 REVAEADLTRNQ
+272 REVAEADLARNK

-318 IPEVR
+318 IPTVR
-323 RLVDDLRQTV
+323 QLVDDLRQTV
-333 LARGIVS
+333 ITRGIVS

-367 PFETAARESYYYV
+367 PFETTAKESYYYV
-380 TPPEPDWPS
+380 TPPERDWPP

-428 AVTKAFGSYA
+428 PVTKTFGSYA
-438 FTEGWAHYCEQMMG
+438 FTEGWAHYCEQMMW

-476 FVCALGLHT
+476 FVCALGLHN

-494 RRFVE
+494 RRFME
-499 DAFMERAPAEE
+499 DAFMEAATAEE
-510 EAIRGTYDPQYLN
+510 EAVRGTYDPGYLN
-523 YTLGKLMVLKL
+523 YTLGKLMLLKL
-534 REDVRVREGENFDLR
+534 REDVRAREGETFDLR

-557 YGTPPIPLLRRL
+557 YGTPPIPVVRRL
-569 LLGADEGD
+569 MLGGDEGD
-577 EV
+577 VV

>member
-1 MRVLFSFSPTV
+1 MT
-12 YRRAYPADVYLR
+12 
-24 TQEDSVV
+24 
-31 PSAIQ
+31 PSAVQ
-36 ELQTLAD
+36 ELRTLAD
-43 AYLRT
+43 AYLRA
-48 YCETYPL
+48 YCDTYPH

-69 PDLSRRALET
+69 PDLSRRAREA
-79 RLADLRRFLD
+79 RLADLRRFLS
-89 DLDQIDPADLDERAW
+89 DLERIDPADLDPQAW

-111 HEALFEAFTLAEW
+111 HEALFEAFAIEDW
-124 RKLERDPIP
+124 RRLERDPIP
-133 YLETLDVGN
+133 YLEMLDVGN
-142 YILRAYAPLE
+142 YILRNYAPLE
-152 VRARALLAHLRNV
+152 VRARALLAHLRGV
-165 PAVLSAMRENLT
+165 PAVLSAMRENLI

-186 AARIGKGLASF
+186 AVRIGKGLASF
-197 LHDDLPGALSG
+197 LQNDLPGALSG

-218 DEAIRDAVREVEA
+218 DEAIRDAVREVNA
-231 AVAWLEN
+231 AVSWLEN

-243 ATDDFALGAERFARM
+243 ATDDFALGPERFARM
-258 LALSEGLDISLDRL
+258 LALGEGLDIPLDRL
-272 REVAEADLTRNQ
+272 REVAEADLARNK
-284 EAFLETAARLGGPG
+284 EAFLETAALLGGPG

-318 IPEVR
+318 IPTVR
-323 RLVDDLRQTV
+323 QLVDDLRQTV
-333 LARGIVS
+333 ITRGIVS

-380 TPPEPDWPS
+380 TPPEPDWPP

-438 FTEGWAHYCEQMMG
+438 FTEGWAHYCEQMMW

-494 RRFVE
+494 RRFME
-499 DAFMERAPAEE
+499 DAFMERATAEE
-510 EAIRGTYDPQYLN
+510 EAVRGTYDPGYLN
-523 YTLGKLMVLKL
+523 YTLGKLMLLKL
-534 REDVRVREGENFDLR
+534 REDVRAREGENFDLR

-557 YGTPPIPLLRRL
+557 YGTPPIPVVRRL
-569 LLGADEGD
+569 MLGGDEGD
-577 EV
+577 VV

>member
-1 MRVLFSFSPTV
+1 MTS
-12 YRRAYPADVYLR
+12 
-24 TQEDSVV
+24 
-31 PSAIQ
+31 SAVQ
-36 ELQTLAD
+36 ELRTLAD
-43 AYLRT
+43 AYLRA
-48 YCETYPL
+48 YCDTYPH

-69 PDLSRRALET
+69 PDLSRRGLEA
-79 RLADLRRFLD
+79 RRADLRRFLSD
-89 DLDQIDPADLDERAW
+89 LERIDPTDLDAQAW

-111 HEALFEAFTLAEW
+111 HEALFEAFAIEDW
-124 RKLERDPIP
+124 RRLERDPIP

-142 YILRAYAPLE
+142 YILRNYAPLE
-152 VRARALLAHLRNV
+152 VRARALMAHLRGV
-165 PAVLSAMRENLT
+165 PAVLSAMRENLI

-197 LHDDLPGALSG
+197 LQDDLPAALSV

-218 DEAIRDAVREVEA
+218 DEAIRDAVREVNA
-231 AVAWLEN
+231 AVSWLEN

-243 ATDDFALGAERFARM
+243 AADDFALGPERFARM
-258 LALSEGLDISLDRL
+258 LALGEGLDIPLDRL
-272 REVAEADLTRNQ
+272 REVAEADLARNK

-298 RDPQQVIAEGK
+298 RDPQQVIADGK

-318 IPEVR
+318 IPAVR
-323 RLVDDLRQTV
+323 QLVDDLRQTV
-333 LARGIVS
+333 ITRGIVS

-367 PFETAARESYYYV
+367 PFETTAKESYYYV
-380 TPPEPDWPS
+380 TPPERDWPP

-428 AVTKAFGSYA
+428 PVTKTFGSYA
-438 FTEGWAHYCEQMMG
+438 FTEGWAHYCEQMMW

-494 RRFVE
+494 RRFME
-499 DAFMERAPAEE
+499 DAFMEAATAEE
-510 EAIRGTYDPQYLN
+510 EAVRGTYDPGYLN
-523 YTLGKLMVLKL
+523 YTLGKLMLLKL
-534 REDVRVREGENFDLR
+534 REDVRAREGENFDLR

-557 YGTPPIPLLRRL
+557 YGTPPIPVVRRL
-569 LLGADEGD
+569 MLGGDEGD
-577 EV
+577 VV

>member
-1 MRVLFSFSPTV
+1 MT
-12 YRRAYPADVYLR
+12 
-24 TQEDSVV
+24 
-31 PSAIQ
+31 PSAVQ
-36 ELQTLAD
+36 ELRTLAD
-43 AYLRT
+43 AYLRA
-48 YCETYPL
+48 YCDTYPH

-69 PDLSRRALET
+69 PDLSRRGLEA
-79 RLADLRRFLD
+79 RLADLRRFLSD
-89 DLDQIDPADLDERAW
+89 LERIDPTDLDSQAW

-111 HEALFEAFTLAEW
+111 HEALFEAFAIEDW
-124 RKLERDPIP
+124 RRLKRDPIP

-142 YILRAYAPLE
+142 YILRNYAPLE
-152 VRARALLAHLRNV
+152 VRARALLAHLRGV
-165 PAVLSAMRENLT
+165 PAVLSAMRENLV

-197 LHDDLPGALSG
+197 LQDDLPGALSG
-208 LEDGALRAEL
+208 LEDGALRGEL
-218 DEAIRDAVREVEA
+218 EAAIRDAVREVNA
-231 AVAWLEN
+231 AVSWLEN

-243 ATDDFALGAERFARM
+243 AADDFALGPERFARM
-258 LALSEGLDISLDRL
+258 LALSEGLDIPLDRL
-272 REVAEADLTRNQ
+272 REVAEADLARNK

-298 RDPQQVIAEGK
+298 RAPQQVIAEGK

-318 IPEVR
+318 VPTVR
-323 RLVDDLRQTV
+323 QLVDDLRQTV
-333 LARGIVS
+333 ITRGIVS
-340 VPYDENCIVAET
+340 VPYDENCVVAET

-367 PFETAARESYYYV
+367 PFETAAKESYYYV
-380 TPPEPDWPS
+380 TPPERDWPP

-428 AVTKAFGSYA
+428 PVAKAFGSYA
-438 FTEGWAHYCEQMMG
+438 FTEGWAHYCEQMMW

-494 RRFVE
+494 RRFME
-499 DAFMERAPAEE
+499 DAFMEAATAEE
-510 EAIRGTYDPQYLN
+510 EAVRGTYDPGYLN
-523 YTLGKLMVLKL
+523 YTLGKLMLLKL
-534 REDVRVREGENFDLR
+534 REDVRAREEENFDLR

-557 YGTPPIPLLRRL
+557 YGTPPIPIVRRL
-569 LLGADEGD
+569 MLGEDEGD
-577 EV
+577 VV

>member
-1 MRVLFSFSPTV
+1 MT
-12 YRRAYPADVYLR
+12 
-24 TQEDSVV
+24 
-31 PSAIQ
+31 PSAVQ
-36 ELQTLAD
+36 ELRTLAD
-43 AYLRT
+43 AYLRA
-48 YCETYPL
+48 YCDTYPH

-69 PDLSRRALET
+69 PDLSRRGLEA
-79 RLADLRRFLD
+79 RQADLHRFLSD
-89 DLDQIDPADLDERAW
+89 LERIDPTDLDSQAW

-111 HEALFEAFTLAEW
+111 HEALFEAFAIEDW
-124 RKLERDPIP
+124 RRLERDPIP

-142 YILRAYAPLE
+142 YILRNYAPLE
-152 VRARALLAHLRNV
+152 VRARALIAHLRGV
-165 PAVLSAMRENLT
+165 PAVLSAMRENLI
-177 HPMRPAVGV
+177 HPMRPAVSV

-197 LHDDLPGALSG
+197 LQNDLPGALSG

-218 DEAIRDAVREVEA
+218 DEAIRDAVREVNA
-231 AVAWLEN
+231 AVSWLEN

-243 ATDDFALGAERFARM
+243 AADDFALGPERFARM
-258 LALSEGLDISLDRL
+258 LALGEGLDIPLDRL
-272 REVAEADLTRNQ
+272 REVAEADLARNK

-298 RDPQQVIAEGK
+298 CDPQQVIADGK

-318 IPEVR
+318 IPAVR
-323 RLVDDLRQTV
+323 QLVDDLRQTV
-333 LARGIVS
+333 ITRGIVS

-367 PFETAARESYYYV
+367 PFETAAKESYYYV
-380 TPPEPDWPS
+380 TPPERDWPP

-428 AVTKAFGSYA
+428 PVTKTFGSYA
-438 FTEGWAHYCEQMMG
+438 FTEGWAHYCEQMMW

-494 RRFVE
+494 RRFME
-499 DAFMERAPAEE
+499 DAFMEAATAEE
-510 EAIRGTYDPQYLN
+510 EAIRGTYDPGYLN
-523 YTLGKLMVLKL
+523 YTLGKLMLLKL
-534 REDVRVREGENFDLR
+534 REDVRAREGENFDLR

-557 YGTPPIPLLRRL
+557 YGTPPIPVVRRL
-569 LLGADEGD
+569 MLGGDEGD
-577 EV
+577 VV